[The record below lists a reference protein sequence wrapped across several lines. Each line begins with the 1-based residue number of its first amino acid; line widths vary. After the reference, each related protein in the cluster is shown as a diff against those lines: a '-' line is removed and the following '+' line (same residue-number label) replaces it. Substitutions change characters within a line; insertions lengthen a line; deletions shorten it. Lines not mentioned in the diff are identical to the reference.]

1 MQNKII
7 LSSRFEVVRL
17 EFYCVYQVCILINS
31 HKRITTLTH
40 THTNTP
46 PTHTHPAHTHTHT
59 PQTQLIDIETIYY
72 ICMCKIL

>member
-40 THTNTP
+40 THT
-46 PTHTHPAHTHTHT
+46 HTKPAHTHT